1 MPEEPNRFARELFNG
16 LPARYDRLAELLSFG
31 QNRQW
36 RAEMVGHV
44 VPADGVILDVA
55 SGTAGVALQLAA
67 RSGARVVG
75 VDLTEPML
83 RQGQRRVA
91 AAGLPD
97 RISLAAGRA
106 EQLPFPDA
114 SVDAL
119 TFTYLLRY
127 VRDPQATL
135 AELARVLK
143 PGGSMASL
151 EFCVPGGPLWHPA
164 WWAYTR
170 MVLPAGG
177 LLLGGREWYRV
188 GRFLGPNISAHYRRY
203 PVAWTVEAWEK
214 AGPTD
219 VGTRV
224 MSLGGGLVMWGNRV
238 QAGVHPRPAYY
249 AARPGAWR
257 DWWTLLHPPYT
268 AWHLS
273 YVVIGAALAPRVLVS
288 SLIATVLAFF
298 LAVGLAAHALDE
310 LRGRPLRTAIP
321 SAVLVA
327 VVAAGLL
334 GALVL
339 GVFGVIRVGWTL
351 IPFMVAGPV
360 LVIAYNAELFGGLMH
375 TDFGFAAAGA
385 RSRCSPRTRPRPARW
400 PWRRCWPR
408 PAPSRCPRPSAG

>member
-31 QNRQW
+31 QNGQW

-91 AAGLPD
+91 AAGLRD

-151 EFCVPGGPLWHPA
+151 EFCVPAGPLWHPA

-170 MVLPAGG
+170 MVLPGRRPAARRPGVVPGGPLPRPQHLRALPQVPGRLDGGGVGKSRPDRRRDPGHEPRRRPRHVGHPPGPGGPGGRGAVAGG
-177 LLLGGREWYRV
+177 RGYGGRAASRER
-188 GRFLGPNISAHYRRY
+188 GARGARD
-203 PVAWTVEAWEK
+203 TV
-214 AGPTD
+214 
-219 VGTRV
+219 
-224 MSLGGGLVMWGNRV
+224 
-238 QAGVHPRPAYY
+238 PRTT
-249 AARPGAWR
+249 RPGRAR
-257 DWWTLLHPPYT
+257 
-268 AWHLS
+268 
-273 YVVIGAALAPRVLVS
+273 GA
-288 SLIATVLAFF
+288 T
-298 LAVGLAAHALDE
+298 G
-310 LRGRPLRTAIP
+310 GRCC
-321 SAVLVA
+321 
-327 VVAAGLL
+327 
-334 GALVL
+334 
-339 GVFGVIRVGWTL
+339 IR
-351 IPFMVAGPV
+351 
-360 LVIAYNAELFGGLMH
+360 
-375 TDFGFAAAGA
+375 
-385 RSRCSPRTRPRPARW
+385 RTRPGT
-400 PWRRCWPR
+400 
-408 PAPSRCPRPSAG
+408 CPTW